1 MNKLFELFK
10 DEIHW
15 PEVYEDAV
23 WLVSD
28 EELVYNKEANADDLE
43 TGNGE
48 TYGGYIKDSTEKEG
62 YAIFEVDSGC
72 GFDYQI
78 ILKLSNKVSFDD

>member
-15 PEVYEDAV
+15 PEVYEEAP
-23 WLVSD
+23 WLLSSD
-28 EELVYNKEANADDLE
+28 ELVYNTDNSVEDLRL
-43 TGNGE
+43 GE
-48 TYGGYIKDSTEKEG
+48 GKTYSGYIKVSTEKEG
-62 YAIFEVDSGC
+62 YVIFEVDSGC

-78 ILKLSNKVSFDD
+78 ILKLSNKVSFDE